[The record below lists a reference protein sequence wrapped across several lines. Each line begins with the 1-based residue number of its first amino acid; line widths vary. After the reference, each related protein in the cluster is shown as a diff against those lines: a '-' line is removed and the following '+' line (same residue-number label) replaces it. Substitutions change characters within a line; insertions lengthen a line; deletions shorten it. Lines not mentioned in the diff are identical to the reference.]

1 MDNNEDLNQVN
12 EEETLYDEM
21 NIPEEMPI
29 ENYNDDGAYQAKS
42 NKEIQKE
49 RNIET
54 NKKVSKMATE
64 AAANYFGG
72 PAAGKVVNAV
82 NETKMGEKVHDAIA
96 KKMHDASRRNI
107 LAHQTQKTLNNLND
121 VGAID
126 AANTALNIVNGDVSK
141 GGMTAAAKNS
151 ATTNIANK
159 KVTSS
164 NVASASKN
172 QKNNNFKVPKI
183 DLKNSKILTSK
194 DTKDNLFRKKI
205 MKLIIKHPW
214 LIGVILGIFLI
225 LLIVLCII
233 GSSSDDFSGGGNGSI
248 AYDGSCSEMPIYG
261 TTLSK
266 SEYVE
271 KVEAYFSPDSKWV
284 KNDDNNK
291 KWASKLYDNAGN
303 MYDIAT
309 DNGVNPELVVAR
321 AVLEHGDSDYDTNN
335 YWGIAVYNGAS
346 SGKSFSTFSEGVL
359 AFVNLVK
366 EYPNAF
372 EMMMRYAYIG
382 TYWAADDSKTGG
394 NCSTSY
400 GGCYYLPYMKDYYDN
415 QDDYEKAAS
424 ICNKEECK
432 LKREGNYCFVTDASK
447 CVKTR
452 STDSDVDKVD
462 QIAYAKYQVARMAQ
476 QRKFIFGLDPV
487 DCSAENNTEFGNFER
502 CFKFDQFDPRWV
514 NMKLGKSGSD
524 MHVGCAVTSISIGI
538 SCFSNN
544 FDPTFN
550 PAKFLNL
557 ANSSQYVESCF
568 WRNEKGEPTPNIY
581 WSCPA
586 IAVFAPNISIEDV
599 SIDNVYGTKTMT
611 LEQKVAYMQKYAN
624 GNYFILVHTT
634 PLLDN
639 GTFGTHFTLLKSWN
653 LANGTFTV
661 FDPNGGKISEYKLY
675 DINAFKVYRY

>member
-29 ENYNDDGAYQAKS
+29 ENYNEDGAYQAKS

-49 RNIET
+49 KNIET

-82 NETKMGEKVHDAIA
+82 NETRMGEKVHEAIA

-107 LAHQTQKTLNNLND
+107 LAHETQKTLNNLND

-141 GGMTAAAKNS
+141 EGMAAAAKNS
-151 ATTNIANK
+151 AATNIANN
-159 KVTSS
+159 KVPNS
-164 NVASASKN
+164 NVTSASKN
-172 QKNNNFKVPKI
+172 QKNNNIKVPKI

-233 GSSSDDFSGGGNGSI
+233 GSSSDDFSGGYGST

-271 KVEAYFSPDSKWV
+271 KVEAYFGPDSKWV
-284 KNDDNNK
+284 KNDDKNK
-291 KWASKLYDNAGN
+291 KWASKIYDNASN
-303 MYDIAT
+303 IYDIAT

-335 YWGIAVYNGAS
+335 YWGIAVVNGAS
-346 SGKSFSTFSEGVL
+346 FGKSFSTFSEGVL
-359 AFVNLVK
+359 AFVNIVK

-372 EMMMRYAYIG
+372 KLMMRYAYIG

-432 LKREGNYCFVTDASK
+432 LKREGDYCFVIDDSK

-476 QRKFIFGLDPV
+476 QRKFIFGLDPIDCSSYVDEEGNLVDISNINDIRELGTLIAKKAVATFDHYQYSRDFRNNIGYV
-487 DCSAENNTEFGNFER
+487 DCASMVDRAYRLFGIEYLYYGKAWGNAGTTYTERDWCRDNDAVVNSTNVNDFIPGDLIFNNNFGHVVMYIGNGQIFEASGHS
-502 CFKFDQFDPRWV
+502 DSDPESDVRV
-514 NMKLGKSGSD
+514 ANYSGGTVMVCRPLRVYFRNKSGS
-524 MHVGCAVTSISIGI
+524 
-538 SCFSNN
+538 NN
-544 FDPTFN
+544 
-550 PAKFLNL
+550 A
-557 ANSSQYVESCF
+557 
-568 WRNEKGEPTPNIY
+568 
-581 WSCPA
+581 
-586 IAVFAPNISIEDV
+586 
-599 SIDNVYGTKTMT
+599 
-611 LEQKVAYMQKYAN
+611 
-624 GNYFILVHTT
+624 
-634 PLLDN
+634 
-639 GTFGTHFTLLKSWN
+639 
-653 LANGTFTV
+653 
-661 FDPNGGKISEYKLY
+661 
-675 DINAFKVYRY
+675 

>member
-21 NIPEEMPI
+21 NIPEEIPI
-29 ENYNDDGAYQAKS
+29 ENYNEDGAYQAKS

-49 RNIET
+49 KNIET

-82 NETKMGEKVHDAIA
+82 NETKMGEKVHDALA

-107 LAHQTQKTLNNLND
+107 LAHETQKTLNNLND

-141 GGMTAAAKNS
+141 EGMAAAAKNS
-151 ATTNIANK
+151 AATNIANK

-164 NVASASKN
+164 NVASVSKN
-172 QKNNNFKVPKI
+172 QKNNNFKVPEF

-233 GSSSDDFSGGGNGSI
+233 GSSSDDFSGYGSI

-271 KVEAYFSPDSKWV
+271 KVEAYFRPDSRWV
-284 KNDDNNK
+284 KNDDDNK

-335 YWGIAVYNGAS
+335 YWGIAVYNGAG
-346 SGKSFSTFSEGVL
+346 SGSSFSTFSEGVL

-476 QRKFIFGLDPV
+476 QRKFIFGLDPIDCSSYVDEEGNVIDMSNVNDIRQFGEILVQKAISSFDHYKYSLDIQLRDMPGYV
-487 DCSAENNTEFGNFER
+487 DCASLVDR
-502 CFKFDQFDPRWV
+502 SY
-514 NMKLGKSGSD
+514 KLVGIDYLKHTIPGKSGTTWSEEQWCKENGVLFTNLD
-524 MHVGCAVTSISIGI
+524 PSNLLPGDLLFTAHGSEGYPTHVALYAGNNKTFEATWAH
-538 SCFSNN
+538 SN
-544 FDPTFN
+544 
-550 PAKFLNL
+550 
-557 ANSSQYVESCF
+557 SE
-568 WRNEKGEPTPNIY
+568 
-581 WSCPA
+581 
-586 IAVFAPNISIEDV
+586 EDV
-599 SIDNVYGTKTMT
+599 RVIQYGDVRSYFVSACRPLTVY
-611 LEQKVAYMQKYAN
+611 
-624 GNYFILVHTT
+624 
-634 PLLDN
+634 
-639 GTFGTHFTLLKSWN
+639 
-653 LANGTFTV
+653 
-661 FDPNGGKISEYKLY
+661 
-675 DINAFKVYRY
+675 FKNK

>member
-1 MDNNEDLNQVN
+1 MDNNEDINQIN
-12 EEETLYDEM
+12 DEETLYDEM
-21 NIPEEMPI
+21 DLPEEIPI
-29 ENYNDDGAYQAKS
+29 ENYNEDGAYQAKS

-49 RNIET
+49 KNIET

-82 NETKMGEKVHDAIA
+82 NETKMGEKVHDALA

-107 LAHQTQKTLNNLND
+107 LAHETQKTLNNLND

-141 GGMTAAAKNS
+141 EGMAAAAKNS

-164 NVASASKN
+164 NVAAVSKN
-172 QKNNNFKVPKI
+172 QKNNNFKVPEF

-233 GSSSDDFSGGGNGSI
+233 GSSSDDFSGYGSI

-271 KVEAYFSPDSKWV
+271 KVEAYFGPDSRWV
-284 KNDDNNK
+284 KNDDDNK

-335 YWGIAVYNGAS
+335 YWGIAVYNGAG
-346 SGKSFSTFSEGVL
+346 SGSSFSTFSEGVL

-476 QRKFIFGLDPV
+476 QRKFIFGLDPIDCSSYVDEEGNVIDMSNVNDIRQFGEILVQKAISSFDHYKYSLDIQLRDMPGYV
-487 DCSAENNTEFGNFER
+487 DCASLVDR
-502 CFKFDQFDPRWV
+502 SY
-514 NMKLGKSGSD
+514 KLVGIDYLKHTIPGKSGTTWSEEQWCKENGVLFTNLD
-524 MHVGCAVTSISIGI
+524 PSNLLPGDLLFTAHGSEGYPTHVALYAGNNKTFEATWAH
-538 SCFSNN
+538 SN
-544 FDPTFN
+544 
-550 PAKFLNL
+550 
-557 ANSSQYVESCF
+557 SE
-568 WRNEKGEPTPNIY
+568 
-581 WSCPA
+581 
-586 IAVFAPNISIEDV
+586 EDV
-599 SIDNVYGTKTMT
+599 RVIQYGDVRSYFVSACRPLTVY
-611 LEQKVAYMQKYAN
+611 
-624 GNYFILVHTT
+624 
-634 PLLDN
+634 
-639 GTFGTHFTLLKSWN
+639 
-653 LANGTFTV
+653 
-661 FDPNGGKISEYKLY
+661 
-675 DINAFKVYRY
+675 FKNK

>member
-21 NIPEEMPI
+21 NIPEEIPI
-29 ENYNDDGAYQAKS
+29 ENYNEDGAYQAKS

-49 RNIET
+49 KNIET

-82 NETKMGEKVHDAIA
+82 NETKMGEKVHDALA

-107 LAHQTQKTLNNLND
+107 LAHETQKTLNNLND

-126 AANTALNIVNGDVSK
+126 AANTALNIVNGDISK
-141 GGMTAAAKNS
+141 EGMAAAAKNS
-151 ATTNIANK
+151 AATNIANR

-164 NVASASKN
+164 NVASVSKN
-172 QKNNNFKVPKI
+172 QKNNNFKVPEI

-225 LLIVLCII
+225 LLIVLFII
-233 GSSSDDFSGGGNGSI
+233 GSSSDDFSGYGSI

-266 SEYVE
+266 NEYVE
-271 KVEAYFSPDSKWV
+271 KVQAYFGPNSKWI

-321 AVLEHGDSDYDTNN
+321 AVLEHGDSDYATNN
-335 YWGIAVYNGAS
+335 YWGIAVYNGAG
-346 SGKSFSTFSEGVL
+346 SGSSFSTFSEGVL
-359 AFVNLVK
+359 AFVNIVK

-476 QRKFIFGLDPV
+476 QRKFIFGLDPIDCTSYVDEEGNVIDMSNVNDIRQFGEILVQKAISSFDHYKYSLDIQLRDMPGYV
-487 DCSAENNTEFGNFER
+487 DCASLVDR
-502 CFKFDQFDPRWV
+502 SY
-514 NMKLGKSGSD
+514 KLVGIDYLKHTIPGKSGTTWSEEQWCKENGVLFTNLD
-524 MHVGCAVTSISIGI
+524 PSNLLPGDLLFTAHGSEGYPTHVALYAGNNKTFEATWAH
-538 SCFSNN
+538 SN
-544 FDPTFN
+544 
-550 PAKFLNL
+550 
-557 ANSSQYVESCF
+557 SE
-568 WRNEKGEPTPNIY
+568 
-581 WSCPA
+581 
-586 IAVFAPNISIEDV
+586 EDV
-599 SIDNVYGTKTMT
+599 RVIQYGDVRSYFVSACRPLVVY
-611 LEQKVAYMQKYAN
+611 
-624 GNYFILVHTT
+624 
-634 PLLDN
+634 
-639 GTFGTHFTLLKSWN
+639 
-653 LANGTFTV
+653 
-661 FDPNGGKISEYKLY
+661 
-675 DINAFKVYRY
+675 FKNK